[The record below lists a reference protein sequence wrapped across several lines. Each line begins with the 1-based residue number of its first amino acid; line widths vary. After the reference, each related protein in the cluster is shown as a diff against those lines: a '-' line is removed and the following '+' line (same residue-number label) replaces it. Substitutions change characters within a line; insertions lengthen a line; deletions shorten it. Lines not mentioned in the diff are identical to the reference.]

1 MERSILFINEVIWQ
15 TSQSEKSGVMTDT
28 VGGADGVDD
37 GDDDGGD
44 GVDDGDDDGVAGD
57 DGGDV
62 R

>member
-28 VGGADGVDD
+28 VGGGDSVDD
-37 GDDDGGD
+37 DGGAGGDDDGGD
-44 GVDDGDDDGVAGD
+44 
-57 DGGDV
+57 V